1 MDMKVFLDTNIFLE
15 YFERRQQ
22 YEAVSQLLSA
32 VEDGQLKAVVVYAT
46 YGLIDLRY
54 YETKKWINYLAG
66 LAIIIDPKGNMTFI
80 PVRGLDSGVM

>member
-1 MDMKVFLDTNIFLE
+1 MMPVAGAVKDGFIDIEKVF
-15 YFERRQQ
+15 
-22 YEAVSQLLSA
+22 AM
-32 VEDGQLKAVVVYAT
+32 VVYAT

>member
-1 MDMKVFLDTNIFLE
+1 MMPVAGAVKDGFTDIEKVF
-15 YFERRQQ
+15 
-22 YEAVSQLLSA
+22 AM
-32 VEDGQLKAVVVYAT
+32 VVYAT